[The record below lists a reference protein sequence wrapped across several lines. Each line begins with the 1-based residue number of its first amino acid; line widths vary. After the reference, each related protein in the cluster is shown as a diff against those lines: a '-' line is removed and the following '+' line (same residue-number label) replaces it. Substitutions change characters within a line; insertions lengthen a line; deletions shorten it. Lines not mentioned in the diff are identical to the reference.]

1 MSSTSTSN
9 VRAFIA
15 DLDCV
20 ASDPAATVHRLS
32 IALARTAG
40 VPDVSRVILGHVGG
54 ALRASGAALAVRG
67 RAVPFSLVAT
77 YGAPQ
82 MAIAALRAA
91 FNQLGEADRAVER
104 ELSQGR
110 VLTQEI
116 TAGAQVLAVVS
127 FAERLDNR
135 PFTRADAAILHA
147 LSAPAALAFER
158 EAIRRQAAVFARA
171 AAIDPVSGLY
181 NRRHFHARLQEELQ
195 RAERRDS
202 SVALLMIDLDDFKRV
217 NDTYGHPAGDA
228 TIRAAATI
236 IRRSVRPFDICTRY
250 GGEEFA
256 VVMPDGTTSVAET
269 VAERIRS
276 RIGAW
281 RPAGHGME
289 SLHITAS
296 IGFALGHRTTSSNE
310 FLARADRALYA
321 AKNAG
326 KNQVRAAS

>member
-1 MSSTSTSN
+1 MSVTATPN
-9 VRAFIA
+9 VRGFIA

-20 ASDPAATVHRLS
+20 ASDPAAAVHRLTV
-32 IALARTAG
+32 ALGRTSG
-40 VPDVSRVILGHVGG
+40 VADVSRIILRHVAG
-54 ALRASGAALAVRG
+54 ALRASGAALAVPG
-67 RAVPFSLVAT
+67 PAVPFSIIAT
-77 YGAPQ
+77 HGAPQ
-82 MAIAALRAA
+82 LATAALRSTLNAH
-91 FNQLGEADRAVER
+91 GEPDSASQSDRG
-104 ELSQGR
+104 GR
-110 VLTQEI
+110 VLVQEI
-116 TAGAQVLAVVS
+116 TGGGQVLAMIS
-127 FAERLDNR
+127 LAERLDSR
-135 PFTRADAAILHA
+135 PFTRSDAAFLRA
-147 LSAPAALAFER
+147 LTAPAALAFER
-158 EAIRRQAAVFARA
+158 EAMRRQAAAFARA

-195 RAERRDS
+195 RAERSDS
-202 SVALLMIDLDDFKRV
+202 TVALLMIDLDDFKRI
-217 NDTYGHPAGDA
+217 NDTYGHAAGDA

-256 VVMPDGTTSVAET
+256 VVMPDSSGIIAET

-281 RPAGHGME
+281 RATDDA
-289 SLHITAS
+289 LAALNITAS
-296 IGFALGHRTTSSNE
+296 IGFALGHRTTSSDE

>member
-1 MSSTSTSN
+1 MSSRTTSN

-15 DLDCV
+15 DFDCV
-20 ASDPAATVHRLS
+20 ASDPAAAVHRLS
-32 IALARTAG
+32 VALARTAG
-40 VPDVSRVILGHVGG
+40 VPDVSRIILRHVAS

-67 RAVPFSLVAT
+67 PAVPYSVVAT

-82 MAIAALRAA
+82 MAVAALRAV
-91 FNQLGEADRAVER
+91 FNPRGDADGIAES
-104 ELSQGR
+104 ELSHAR

-116 TAGAQVLAVVS
+116 TAGGRLLAVAS

-135 PFTRADAAILHA
+135 PFTRADAAMLRA

-158 EAIRRQAAVFARA
+158 EAIRRQAAALARA

-181 NRRHFHARLQEELQ
+181 NRRHFRARLREELQ

-202 SVALLMIDLDDFKRV
+202 SVALLMIDLDDFKRI
-217 NDTYGHPAGDA
+217 NDTYGHGAGDA

-256 VVMPDGTTSVAET
+256 VVMPDGSPSVAET

-276 RIGAW
+276 RIGVW
-281 RPAGHGME
+281 RPAEPGMA

-296 IGFALGHRTTSSNE
+296 IGFALGHRTSSADE
-310 FLARADRALYA
+310 FLAQADRALYA

>member
-1 MSSTSTSN
+1 MSSTTTSN

-40 VPDVSRVILGHVGG
+40 VQDVSRIILRHVGS
-54 ALRASGAALAVRG
+54 ALCASGAALAVRG
-67 RAVPFSLVAT
+67 PAVPFSVVAT

-82 MAIAALRAA
+82 MAIAALQAA
-91 FNQLGEADRAVER
+91 FNPRGDTDGAAEN
-104 ELSQGR
+104 ELSHGR

-116 TAGAQVLAVVS
+116 TAGGRLLAVAS
-127 FAERLDNR
+127 FAERLDSR
-135 PFTRADAAILHA
+135 PFTRADAAILRA

-158 EAIRRQAAVFARA
+158 EAMRRQAAAFARA
-171 AAIDPVSGLY
+171 AVIDPVSGLY

-217 NDTYGHPAGDA
+217 NDTYGHAAGDA

-281 RPAGHGME
+281 RPAEHAMA

-296 IGFALGHRTTSSNE
+296 IGFALGHRTSSGDE
-310 FLARADRALYA
+310 FLAQADRALYA

>member
-1 MSSTSTSN
+1 MSSTSTFN
-9 VRAFIA
+9 VRALIA

-67 RAVPFSLVAT
+67 PAVPFSIVAT

-82 MAIAALRAA
+82 MAIAALRTA
-91 FNQLGEADRAVER
+91 FNQRGEADRAADWD
-104 ELSQGR
+104 LSQGR

-116 TAGAQVLAVVS
+116 TAGGQVLAVVS

-135 PFTRADAAILHA
+135 PFTRADAAILRA
-147 LSAPAALAFER
+147 LSAPAALSFER
-158 EAIRRQAAVFARA
+158 EAIRRQAAAFARA

-181 NRRHFHARLQEELQ
+181 NRRHFHARLKEELQ

-217 NDTYGHPAGDA
+217 NDTYGHAAGDA

-276 RIGAW
+276 RIGTW
-281 RPAGHGME
+281 RPAGPGMA
-289 SLHITAS
+289 SLHITA
-296 IGFALGHRTTSSNE
+296 
-310 FLARADRALYA
+310 
-321 AKNAG
+321 
-326 KNQVRAAS
+326 

>member
-40 VPDVSRVILGHVGG
+40 VPDVSRIILRHVAS

-67 RAVPFSLVAT
+67 PAVPYSVVAT

-82 MAIAALRAA
+82 MAVAALRAV
-91 FNQLGEADRAVER
+91 FNPRGDADGIAEG
-104 ELSQGR
+104 ELSHAR

-116 TAGAQVLAVVS
+116 TAGGRLLAVAS

-135 PFTRADAAILHA
+135 PFTRADAAMLRA

-158 EAIRRQAAVFARA
+158 EAIRRQAAAFARA
-171 AAIDPVSGLY
+171 ATIDPVSGLY

-195 RAERRDS
+195 RAKRRDS

-281 RPAGHGME
+281 RPAGHGMA